1 MNSEQLLIDKWRGLN
16 SVQQQEVLNFVDF
29 IAQKSQQKNQ
39 SQVRA
44 RRTADGAGEA
54 LTPVSSRVKDWMDW
68 ASDNPDDSPGLP
80 DEALSRDSIYSED

>member
-16 SVQQQEVLNFVDF
+16 PVQQQEVLDFVEF
-29 IAQKSQQKNQ
+29 IAQKSQLENRSQ
-39 SQVRA
+39 SIQR
-44 RRTADGAGEA
+44 
-54 LTPVSSRVKDWMDW
+54 RVKQWLDW